1 MVSLSVEITG
11 GTGRPDLSQAE
22 HVWSREQQDGIL
34 ETNMQAGNGL
44 VDRAA
49 FIVSRRQSSVVLPV
63 AIEPVSR
70 FESSYSHSI
79 LVWSL
84 RRRRTSTKSPG
95 QTSKGS

>member
-34 ETNMQAGNGL
+34 ESQTQLTNMQAGNGL

-49 FIVSRRQSSVVLPV
+49 FIVSRRQGAAPARGRPAKRASE
-63 AIEPVSR
+63 A
-70 FESSYSHSI
+70 
-79 LVWSL
+79 
-84 RRRRTSTKSPG
+84 KG
-95 QTSKGS
+95 QTAGPARRVAASPA